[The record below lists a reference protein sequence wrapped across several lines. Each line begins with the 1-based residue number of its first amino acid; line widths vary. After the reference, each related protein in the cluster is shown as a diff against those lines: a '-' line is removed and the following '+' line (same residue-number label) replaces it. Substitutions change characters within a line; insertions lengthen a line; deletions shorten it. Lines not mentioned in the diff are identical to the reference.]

1 MPFGQPVSWSTG
13 TTARFRVA
21 VATQTAPISLEVV
34 SPTVETTDEDWQT
47 KIATIK
53 ERNELMFNN
62 SLLSD
67 IKFAFTDQSGKVKT
81 IPAHKYVLAISSPV
95 FFSMFY
101 SQIAERSDTIE
112 ITDCDSESF
121 LELLRYIYSDKA
133 NLSNCDH
140 ALRVW
145 YSAQKYFIPSLV
157 KKCVAYL
164 DKNVGVNDVLDVL
177 SYAMKFEEESL
188 QSTCWKIIDF
198 HAQMIVKSDSQ
209 HLDHDLLVSMFKRD
223 SLRLDGEIELF
234 RSLDRWAQ
242 RKCEEGNI
250 EATGENKRE
259 VIGENLFR
267 LVRFP
272 VLKQEDFAREVLPT
286 NLLTKNEI
294 IDIFK
299 QFSSVDVETLKFST
313 EPRQTYSKEIRQS
326 RFTSASHGWSCKNTE
341 TPDAIIMSVNK
352 PIKLCGFSLFGSH
365 EAEYTVDL
373 KLFRNELPSTVIAR
387 CTDKFVTNRSYSF
400 KDQTKARGFD
410 CLFRTPVYMM
420 ENTKYTVQAFI
431 NGPDSCYGLECGAAT
446 SFDDCLTLPHRAG
459 ISFTFYDV
467 NDNAKTT
474 CMKGQIHAVIFMAV

>member
-1 MPFGQPVSWSTG
+1 MPFGRPVSSSLFGYG
-13 TTARFRVA
+13 TSVA

-101 SQIAERSDTIE
+101 SDLAERGDTIK

-121 LELLRYIYSDKA
+121 LEMLRFIYSDKA

-140 ALRVW
+140 ALQVW

-164 DKNVGVNDVLDVL
+164 DENVGVNEVWDVL
-177 SYAMKFEEESL
+177 SYAVKFEEEAL
-188 QSTCWKIIDF
+188 QATCWKIIDF
-198 HAQMIVKSDSQ
+198 HAELIMESDAF
-209 HLDHDLLVSMFKRD
+209 LDLDRDLLVAMLKRD
-223 SLRLDGEIELF
+223 SLRVDEIELF
-234 RSLDRWAQ
+234 RSLNRWAQ
-242 RKCEEGNI
+242 RKCEERRKKQ
-250 EATGENKRE
+250 TGKNKKA
-259 VIGENLFR
+259 VIGKELLR

-272 VLKQEDFAREVLPT
+272 VMQQEDFAEEVLPE

-294 IDIFK
+294 IDVFK
-299 QFSSVDVETLKFST
+299 HFSNVDVKALQFST
-313 EPRQTYSKEIRQS
+313 ESRQTYSEEIRRN
-326 RFTSASHGWSCKNTE
+326 RFTSALHGWSCKNTR
-341 TPDAIIMSVNK
+341 DAIVMSVSK
-352 PIKLCGFSLFGSH
+352 RIELCGFSLFGSH

-373 KLFRNELPSTVIAR
+373 SLFRNEEPFKTVIAR
-387 CTDKFVTNRSYSF
+387 CSGRFVTDRLYSF
-400 KDQTKARGFD
+400 NDQTTARGFD
-410 CLFRTPVYMM
+410 CLFRTPVDLM
-420 ENTKYTVQAFI
+420 ENEKYTVQAFI
-431 NGPDSCYGLECGAAT
+431 NGPDSYYGLRSGA
-446 SFDDCLTLPHRAG
+446 SSNNNSLTLSGRAG
-459 ISFTFYDV
+459 VSFTFYNV

-474 CMKGQIHAVIFMAV
+474 CAKGQIHTVIFMAV